1 MEKIINIATILV
13 VAALGI
19 TGFMVMNY
27 TAESNKVTAD
37 IAKIQSEHKTRVIQ
51 EIGLLTVEVRNLE
64 KDVDKILEVIKKIE
78 RDKKNG
84 KKTQSPRRD

>member
-1 MEKIINIATILV
+1 VEKIINIATILV

-84 KKTQSPRRD
+84 KKTQKPR

>member
-1 MEKIINIATILV
+1 MEKIINVATILI

-19 TGFMVMNY
+19 AGFMVMNH

-51 EIGLLTVEVRNLE
+51 EVGLLTAEVRNLE
-64 KDVDKILEVIKKIE
+64 KDVDKILEFIEKIKK
-78 RDKKNG
+78 DKKDG
-84 KKTQSPRRD
+84 KR

>member
-1 MEKIINIATILV
+1 MEKIINVVTILV

-27 TAESNKVTAD
+27 TTESNKVTAD

-51 EIGLLTVEVRNLE
+51 EIGLLTAEVRNLE
-64 KDVDKILEVIKKIE
+64 KDMDKILEAIKKIG
-78 RDKKNG
+78 RDKKDG
-84 KKTQSPRRD
+84 KR

>member
-1 MEKIINIATILV
+1 MEKIINAATILI

-19 TGFMVMNY
+19 AGFMVMNY
-27 TAESNKVTAD
+27 TTESNKVTAD

-51 EIGLLTVEVRNLE
+51 EIGLLTAEVRNLE

-84 KKTQSPRRD
+84 KKTQKSR

>member
-1 MEKIINIATILV
+1 MEKIINAATILK

-19 TGFMVMNY
+19 AGFMVMNY
-27 TAESNKVTAD
+27 TTESNKVTAD
-37 IAKIQSEHKTRVIQ
+37 IAKLQSEHKTRVIQ
-51 EIGLLTVEVRNLE
+51 EIGLMTAEVRNLE

-84 KKTQSPRRD
+84 KKTQKSR